1 MSDGLVPVDPN
12 SQEARNAVLAL
23 LGTTLAEL
31 KQIDKNIVGT
41 SKDIIAN
48 RTNLENVFNVREQ
61 ISPQQPPQPQVAAP
75 IQITV
80 NTPPPPQSSQ
90 SQVTEEDPNQLI
102 FDFSKK
108 ITPDT
113 VNDKLDRILDK
124 LDRIID
130 LLKKS

>member
-41 SKDIIAN
+41 SKDIVAN
-48 RTNLENVFNVREQ
+48 RTNLENVFNIREQ
-61 ISPQQPPQPQVAAP
+61 VLPQQPPQPQIAAP

-80 NTPPPPQSSQ
+80 NTPPSPSTPPQI
-90 SQVTEEDPNQLI
+90 TDEDPNQLI

-113 VNDKLDRILDK
+113 INDKLDRILDK
-124 LDRIID
+124 LDRVID

>member
-41 SKDIIAN
+41 SKDIVAN
-48 RTNLENVFNVREQ
+48 RTNLENVFNIREQ
-61 ISPQQPPQPQVAAP
+61 VLPQQPPQPQIAAP

-80 NTPPPPQSSQ
+80 NTPPPPATSPQI
-90 SQVTEEDPNQLI
+90 TDEDPNQLI

-113 VNDKLDRILDK
+113 INDKLDRILDK
-124 LDRIID
+124 LDRVID